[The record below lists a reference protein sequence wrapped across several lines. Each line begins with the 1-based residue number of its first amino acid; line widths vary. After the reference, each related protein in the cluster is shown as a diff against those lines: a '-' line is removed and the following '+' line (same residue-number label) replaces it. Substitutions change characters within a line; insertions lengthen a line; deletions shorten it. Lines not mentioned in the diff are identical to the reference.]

1 MSHYHHPI
9 DPEHPI
15 GHKAARDALPALRAE
30 AEKISATATAIAAQ
44 CRIYQ
49 QKIEAALVTL
59 APEGSLTLDPIPMT
73 TVEVSLQPGEFDTA
87 EMIVNALQEA
97 DPDLSVDDC
106 MNEIFTTGLARMAHR
121 LNPT

>member
-1 MSHYHHPI
+1 MNHYHHPV
-9 DPEHPI
+9 DLEHPI
-15 GHKAARDALPALRAE
+15 GPKAARDAIPDLQSE
-30 AEKISATATAIAAQ
+30 AIRLSATAAALAAHI
-44 CRIYQ
+44 RIYQ
-49 QKIEAALVTL
+49 HKVEAALVTL

-87 EMIVNALQEA
+87 EAIVNALQEA